1 MHRQIAV
8 AGVKPRRLAK
18 LPHGLQAKKSIA
30 LHAPAALAAEQAGKN
45 VSDGV
50 DVRGH
55 VESPPQQVVASV
67 DDESDF
73 FRRDHLPQTID
84 ELGAARAA
92 GEYTNHAALFSLA
105 RPRLSRALSSFSVS
119 NPGLDTTADKNS
131 G

>member
-1 MHRQIAV
+1 MYRQIAI

-18 LPHGLQAKKSIA
+18 LPHGLQAEKSIA
-30 LHAPAALAAEQAGKN
+30 FDAPAALAAEQAGKN

-73 FRRDHLPQTID
+73 FRWDHLPQTID

-105 RPRLSRALSSFSVS
+105 RPSPSRAASSFSES
-119 NPGLDTTADKNS
+119 NPDLDMSAGKNS